1 MTTHNN
7 YGGHIMPRTR
17 HAGLALALFC
27 LACAPARG
35 VRIDARSRSFDR
47 LTSADFS
54 SVTVHTLE
62 EAIVELRPGFLRMNL
77 RGERPTVFVNGIM
90 ASSPTVLRDLIVEEV
105 AEVRFLRGVDATER
119 HGSVHSGAIIEV
131 TTRAR

>member
-1 MTTHNN
+1 
-7 YGGHIMPRTR
+7 MPRIR

-27 LACAPARG
+27 QACAPARG
-35 VRIDARSRSFDR
+35 VRIDSRSRSFDR
-47 LTSADFS
+47 LTSSDLAR
-54 SVTVHTLE
+54 VTVQTLE
-62 EAIVELRPGFLRMNL
+62 AAIVELRPAFLRTNL

-90 ASSPTVLRDLIVEEV
+90 ASSPTVLRDFVVEEV
-105 AEVRFLRGVDATER
+105 AEVRFLRGMDATER